1 MFKFFNSDEM
11 MAVATPEF
19 DEIKYTEITRVQL
32 NEFKGKL
39 YDEYDFSRQLQ
50 FGNLDKD
57 TRKVVVKEFLKDIA
71 LSDLEKFLNGEY
83 LGIKLFKAYLRM
95 IKCW

>member
-1 MFKFFNSDEM
+1 MVKMFKFFNSDEM

-57 TRKVVVKEFLKDIA
+57 TRKIVVKEFLKDIA
-71 LSDLEKFLNGEY
+71 LSDLEKFLNG
-83 LGIKLFKAYLRM
+83 
-95 IKCW
+95 